1 MPLTGKRVLVTRG
14 EEQAEELASMIRGK
28 GGIPVLF
35 PTVRLVPADDP
46 APLDSALARLSSFD
60 WILFASANAAKFFWA
75 RAAQKGVSVLPPGVR
90 VASVGPGTSR
100 ELARLGFPADLTAE
114 RHTAEG
120 LAEALGRQRIA
131 GKRFLLP
138 RAVEGREALPEEI
151 ARQGGTVEEI
161 AVYRNGLP
169 DRDDRAAREIV
180 AAPPDVC
187 TFASPSAFRN
197 FFLLLGEGAAAQV
210 LSRSRIAVIGEVTAR
225 AVAGK
230 KFTVDIMPETYT
242 LVGMVE
248 AIASRLASCNPSKS
262 QGGPQR

>member
-14 EEQAEELASMIRGK
+14 EEQAEELASLIRGK

-46 APLDSALARLSSFD
+46 GPLDSALARLSSFD
-60 WILFASANAAKFFWA
+60 WILFASANAAKFFCG
-75 RAAQKGVSVLPPGVR
+75 RAAQRGILGPPDGVR

-120 LAEALGRQRIA
+120 LAEALGAQGIA

-138 RAVEGREALPEEI
+138 RAREGREALQEEL
-151 ARQGGTVEEI
+151 ARQGGAVEEV
-161 AVYRNGLP
+161 AVYLHSLP
-169 DRDDRAAREIV
+169 ERDERTAREIV
-180 AAPPDVC
+180 AMPPDVC

-225 AVAGK
+225 AVAGR
-230 KFTVDIMPETYT
+230 KFAVDIMPETYT

-248 AIASRLASCNPSKS
+248 AIASRLSSL
-262 QGGPQR
+262 

>member
-1 MPLTGKRVLVTRG
+1 MPLTGKRILVTRG
-14 EEQAEELASMIRGK
+14 EEQAEELASLIREK

-46 APLDSALARLSSFD
+46 GPLDSALARLPSFD
-60 WILFASANAAKFFWA
+60 WILFASANAARFFCG
-75 RAAQKGVSVLPPGVR
+75 RAAQKGIAGPPEGVR

-120 LAEALGRQRIA
+120 LAEALGRRGIA
-131 GKRFLLP
+131 GQRFLLP
-138 RAVEGREALPEEI
+138 RAREGRETLPEEI
-151 ARQGGTVEEI
+151 ARRGGTVEEV

-169 DRDDRAAREIV
+169 TRDEETAREIM
-180 AAPPDVC
+180 AGPPDVC

-197 FFLLLGEGAAAQV
+197 FFLLMGEGAAAEV

-225 AVAGK
+225 AVAEK
-230 KFTVDIMPETYT
+230 KFAVDIMPETYT

-248 AIASRLASCNPSKS
+248 AIASHLSS
-262 QGGPQR
+262 